1 MFWKNFLPAIFQG
14 KNSPNTLHPLMRAI
28 GPVVGTVVPKTL
40 VFGMAVFLFGCQ
52 KQQLQRDILESNM
65 RQHERALQDA
75 NVELDNSRA
84 TTASLAAENRSFRGL
99 SFLPS
104 LHHSKAAIKHLEFG
118 RGTGGVDEDRANGDE
133 MLQVVVEAKDTDGHT
148 VKAPGTLHLQVYEVT
163 TEGFKQPLS
172 SWDISAEEL
181 RKSYKSGL
189 FQSGHILVLPW
200 KVIPNTPKI
209 RLSAQL
215 RLESG
220 QAFEAEKD
228 LTIRLAASPLTTQ
241 PRGSIPAGLV
251 PTLPSYNPGPL
262 GGFPTESGVL
272 VLPPPIP
279 TTPSALAPKPS
290 LPETPVPAV
299 TPLPTPLPTPIKPP
313 PALAPLAPV
322 PGAKPI
328 ATTPA
333 PAPLAPTIPLPPPAP
348 VPADIPKPAGLPSS
362 TPAPLAPGILSGLP
376 GLAIPPLSTTN
387 PEK

>member
-1 MFWKNFLPAIFQG
+1 MFWINFLPGIFQG
-14 KNSPNTLHPLMRAI
+14 KNSPKTLHPLMQAI
-28 GPVVGTVVPKTL
+28 GTVVPKTML
-40 VFGMAVFLFGCQ
+40 FGAAVFLLGCQ

-148 VKAPGTLHLQVYEVT
+148 VKAPGTLHLQVYEIT
-163 TEGFKQPLS
+163 AEGFKQPLS

-200 KVIPNTPKI
+200 KVFPNTQKI

-228 LTIRLAASPLTTQ
+228 LTIRLAA
-241 PRGSIPAGLV
+241 GSITNPPMISVPGGYA
-251 PTLPSYNPGPL
+251 PTLPSYSPVPL
-262 GGFPTESGVL
+262 GGLPIESGVL
-272 VLPPPIP
+272 VLPPPLP
-279 TTPSALAPKPS
+279 TTPPALAPKPS
-290 LPETPVPAV
+290 LPVTPVIPPIPSRVPATV
-299 TPLPTPLPTPIKPP
+299 
-313 PALAPLAPV
+313 PLAPA
-322 PGAKPI
+322 PEAKPI
-328 ATTPA
+328 ATTPS
-333 PAPLAPTIPLPPPAP
+333 PMLPTPLPLPAP
-348 VPADIPKPAGLPSS
+348 VPSEKTLPTGPLSS
-362 TPAPLAPGILSGLP
+362 IPAPLAPGILSGLP

-387 PEK
+387 PAK